1 MSALRHHLRFW
12 VTTWLVFQVVSV
24 AALVPRD
31 CCAGH
36 SAPATKE
43 KSCHEEAAAVQ
54 CPLKGADAQ
63 QCPMHQSQARAGQ
76 TARGQQAIAP
86 EHHGDHAAPA
96 GRPSDDPCSMRGLCN
111 GPMDAL
117 FAVLA
122 THGVMP
128 ESFAMQPGIRASLAP
143 PANRE
148 LLVSRLASPDSPP
161 PRA

>member
-12 VTTWLVFQVVSV
+12 VTTWLVFQAVSV
-24 AALVPRD
+24 AALVPYD

-36 SAPATKE
+36 RAPAAKE
-43 KSCHEEAAAVQ
+43 KSCHKDAAAVQ
-54 CPLKGADAQ
+54 CPLKGTDAQ
-63 QCPMHQSQARAGQ
+63 QCPMHQSQAGAVQ
-76 TARGQQAIAP
+76 PASAQQAIAP
-86 EHHGDHAAPA
+86 QHHGDHGAPA
-96 GRPSDDPCSMRGLCN
+96 DRPSGDSCSMRGLCN

-128 ESFAMQPGIRASLAP
+128 ESFAMQPGIQAGLAP
-143 PANRE
+143 PVSRE
-148 LLVSRLASPDSPP
+148 HLVSRLASPDSPP

>member
-1 MSALRHHLRFW
+1 MPVLRHHLRFW

-43 KSCHEEAAAVQ
+43 KSCHADVAAVE
-54 CPLKGADAQ
+54 CPLKGPNAQ
-63 QCPMHQSQARAGQ
+63 QCPMHQSQPR
-76 TARGQQAIAP
+76 THESETGQQAVAP
-86 EHHGDHAAPA
+86 HHQNDHAAAAEPSPA
-96 GRPSDDPCSMRGLCN
+96 DSCSMRGLCN

-117 FAVLA
+117 FAVLSA
-122 THGVMP
+122 HGMMP
-128 ESFAMQPGIRASLAP
+128 ESFAVRPDIRASFAP
-143 PANRE
+143 PVRRE